1 LIQIMAARALA
12 AEEVGPQLR
21 GTAMTSPL
29 SGKAEIV
36 LDYPDKVLIGTFGQ
50 ADQCHARFDANDVL
64 LTLQRSDD
72 SGACRFMGLKLEPQ
86 VLADILS
93 ELAASVSSTAAPKAN
108 RAVLREAADA
118 LARAL
123 ASVESTEELTPDE
136 EVLLLHVLE

>member
-1 LIQIMAARALA
+1 
-12 AEEVGPQLR
+12 
-21 GTAMTSPL
+21 MTRPL

-36 LDYPDKVLIGTFGQ
+36 LDSPDKVLIGTFGH
-50 ADQCHARFDANDVL
+50 ADQCYARFGANDVL

-72 SGACRFMGLKLEPQ
+72 TRACRSMRLSLQPQ

-93 ELAASVSSTAAPKAN
+93 ELAGSASSTVAAKAN

-123 ASVESTEELTPDE
+123 SSAEAEAELTPDE
-136 EVLLLHVLE
+136 EVLLLHVME

>member
-1 LIQIMAARALA
+1 
-12 AEEVGPQLR
+12 
-21 GTAMTSPL
+21 
-29 SGKAEIV
+29 
-36 LDYPDKVLIGTFGQ
+36 
-50 ADQCHARFDANDVL
+50 
-64 LTLQRSDD
+64 
-72 SGACRFMGLKLEPQ
+72 MGLKLEPQ

-108 RAVLREAADA
+108 RAMLREAADA

>member
-21 GTAMTSPL
+21 GTAMTRPL

-118 LARAL
+118 LARA
-123 ASVESTEELTPDE
+123 SVESTEELTPDE

>member
-1 LIQIMAARALA
+1 
-12 AEEVGPQLR
+12 
-21 GTAMTSPL
+21 MTRPL

-36 LDYPDKVLIGTFGQ
+36 LEYPDRALIGIFGQ
-50 ADQCHARFDANDVL
+50 ADQCHARFDANAAL

-72 SGACRFMGLKLEPQ
+72 SGACRFMGLNLEPQ

-93 ELAASVSSTAAPKAN
+93 ELAGSVSGASPAEASRAA
-108 RAVLREAADA
+108 LREAAEA

>member
-1 LIQIMAARALA
+1 
-12 AEEVGPQLR
+12 
-21 GTAMTSPL
+21 MTRPL
-29 SGKAEIV
+29 SDKTEIV

-118 LARAL
+118 LARA
-123 ASVESTEELTPDE
+123 SVESTEEPTPDE
-136 EVLLLHVLE
+136 EVPLIHVLEQGYPRR